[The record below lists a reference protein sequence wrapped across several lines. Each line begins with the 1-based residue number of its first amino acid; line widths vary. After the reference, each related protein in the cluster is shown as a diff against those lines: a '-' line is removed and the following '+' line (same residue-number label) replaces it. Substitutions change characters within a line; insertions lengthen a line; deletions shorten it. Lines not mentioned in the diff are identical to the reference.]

1 MKRQIFLI
9 PLILILSILPAFAI
23 DWHTANQITIH
34 WDATTTLA
42 DGTPIL
48 ATDTIMYGIYIRE
61 KSGTESKLLETSDT
75 VYTHT
80 FTQEGQYIIG
90 VSTVRYVEYGTE
102 NEIREESEVNWSD
115 VNGEATPD
123 PFGLRY
129 AISPVNPIN
138 LRKE

>member
-80 FTQEGQYIIG
+80 FTQ
-90 VSTVRYVEYGTE
+90 
-102 NEIREESEVNWSD
+102 
-115 VNGEATPD
+115 
-123 PFGLRY
+123 
-129 AISPVNPIN
+129 
-138 LRKE
+138 